1 MDLIGLYAAL
11 LGILLPIAATSLC
24 LAIYGVYGLR
34 PAFWLSLLN
43 IGLFFYG
50 LGLFSVQLAILTK
63 ELPSAHIPPVLSHFG
78 FMGNVLWVYSLP
90 HFFLSV
96 FGTKTRLL
104 YRCLLVAATVAIA
117 LLGAVELARGWADP
131 AQIPPLVPLLD
142 RVITLG
148 VIGLSSLLVLAFQS
162 RLPDRNLYR
171 NLVAQLVAL
180 VFLLPLIVLEDL
192 GILRFPGF
200 PNLGFL
206 VAMGIISILSIL
218 HARSSLTRPRYIE
231 GGAPSRY
238 FIDRFGISE
247 RELEVVEGVLRG
259 LGNKEIA
266 DILSISP
273 KTVENHLYR
282 VYQKAGISNRIQLS
296 NLFRADAE

>member
-1 MDLIGLYAAL
+1 M
-11 LGILLPIAATSLC
+11 
-24 LAIYGVYGLR
+24 R

-78 FMGNVLWVYSLP
+78 FLGNVLWVYSLP

-104 YRCLLVAATVAIA
+104 YRCLLVAATAAIA
-117 LLGAVELARGWADP
+117 LLGAVELAMGWADP

-142 RVITLG
+142 RVITVG

-192 GILRFPGF
+192 GIVRFPGF

-218 HARSSLTRPRYIE
+218 HARSSLTRPRYLE

-247 RELEVVEGVLRG
+247 REIEVVEGVLRG

-273 KTVENHLYR
+273 KTVENHLYH